1 MEGCVVVKITSE
13 SLLVRAGILG
23 FVSGV
28 NWDAYDYGDYIVTSL
43 NYTSVIEEAYHFTM
57 DLESSV
63 SDVIE
68 FIRDIEKDSVMLV
81 FLEGDRVIEAEV
93 ISR

>member
-1 MEGCVVVKITSE
+1 MKITSE

-23 FVSGV
+23 YVSGV
-28 NWDAYDYGDYIVTSL
+28 NWDAYNYGDYIVTGL
-43 NYTSVIEEAYHFTM
+43 NYTSQIEEAYHFTL
-57 DLESSV
+57 DLDSDV

-81 FLEGDRVIEAEV
+81 FLEGDRVVEAEV

>member
-1 MEGCVVVKITSE
+1 MKITSE

-23 FVSGV
+23 YVSGV
-28 NWDAYDYGDYIVTSL
+28 NWDTYNYGDYSVTSL
-43 NYTSVIEEAYHFTM
+43 NYTSEIEEAYHFTM

-68 FIRDIEKDSVMLV
+68 FIRDIEKNSVMLV
-81 FLEGDRVIEAEV
+81 FLEGDRVVEAEV